1 MNSNDHKENCPCNQ
15 IIDQLLYRLN
25 ISRDKREIDLIK
37 SVLLGCGVIS
47 ISNKNNRTYAV
58 KKQ

>member
-1 MNSNDHKENCPCNQ
+1 MNNEHKENCQCNQ

-25 ISRDKREIDLIK
+25 ISRDKRETDLIK
-37 SVLLGCGVIS
+37 SVLLGIGVIS
-47 ISNKNNRTYAV
+47 ISNKNDRTYV